1 MSMKPTPHLRFVE
14 RTVYEKMPPG
24 YYVDVGEILEA
35 KKRMILQQ
43 WWAADPDSETD
54 FMLKV
59 NGEWFDVPLEKEA

>member
-1 MSMKPTPHLRFVE
+1 MKPTPQLRFVE
-14 RTVYEKMPPG
+14 RTVFVTEPARN
-24 YYVDVGEILEA
+24 YYGNGGVISTPI
-35 KKRMILQQ
+35 KKMILQQ